1 MDLSYSEEHQRF
13 RAEVRAF
20 LEANWPRSA
29 QRPSPDAVKAFRAK
43 AIEAGYLYRGIP
55 RAYGGSEQAPDVL
68 KGQIVRDEFARAR
81 APAELSGV
89 GISMVVPTL
98 LALGTPEQKERFIAP
113 TMSGEVIWAQG
124 YSEPGSGS
132 DLASLRTRAE
142 LVDGQWVI
150 NGQKVWSSLAHKA
163 TYMFVLC
170 RTEPDAPK
178 HKGISYL
185 LIDVR
190 QPGVTVRPMK
200 QITGE
205 AEFCE
210 VFFDNA
216 TTPADWIVGE
226 RGQGWIVSKTTLG
239 HERAGFMGNAEASV
253 ALFDKLIDLAR
264 RSVYLGQPA
273 LSHPLMRE
281 RLAVLQGQV
290 LASRYSGYR
299 QLSMMSHG
307 EDPGI
312 APLLNKITASN
323 IAAEIAAIARD
334 LMGDDLLL
342 EADPQAGKVGNERW
356 NGQFFGSLGMAIA
369 GGTSNI
375 QRNVIAERGL
385 GLPREKTG
393 ASE

>member
-13 RAEVRAF
+13 RAEVQAF
-20 LEANWPRSA
+20 LKANWTPGSTKPA
-29 QRPSPDAVKAFRAK
+29 PDEIKAFRRK

-55 RAYGGSEQAPDVL
+55 REYGGSEQAPDVL
-68 KGQIVRDEFARAR
+68 KGQIVREAFARVK
-81 APAELSGV
+81 APGELSGV

-98 LALGTPEQKERFIAP
+98 LERGTPEQKARFIPP

-124 YSEPGSGS
+124 YSEPSAGS

-142 LVDGQWVI
+142 LVDGEWVI
-150 NGQKVWSSLAHKA
+150 NGQKTWSSLAHKA
-163 TYMFVLC
+163 RYMFVLC

-185 LIDVR
+185 LIDIK

-205 AEFCE
+205 SEFCE
-210 VFFDNA
+210 VFFDDA
-216 TTPADWIVGE
+216 RTPADWIVGA
-226 RGQGWIVSKTTLG
+226 RGDGWAVSKTTLG

-253 ALFDKLIDLAR
+253 ALFDKLVDLAR
-264 RSVYLGQPA
+264 RSTFLGQPA
-273 LSHPLMRE
+273 LQHPLIRE
-281 RLAVLQGQV
+281 RLAVLQGTV
-290 LASRYSGYR
+290 LAARYSGYR

-307 EDPGI
+307 ENPGI
-312 APLLNKITASN
+312 APMLNKITASN

-342 EADPQAGKVGNERW
+342 APDPARGPVGNERW
-356 NGQFFGSLGMAIA
+356 SGQFFGSLGMAIA

-375 QRNVIAERGL
+375 QRNLIAERGL
-385 GLPREKTG
+385 GLPRDNAG
-393 ASE
+393 ANE

>member
-13 RAEVRAF
+13 RAEVQA
-20 LEANWPRSA
+20 LLKANWTPGSTK
-29 QRPSPDAVKAFRAK
+29 PTPDEIKAFRRK

-55 RAYGGSEQAPDVL
+55 REYGGSEQAPDVL
-68 KGQIVRDEFARAR
+68 KGQIVREAFARAK
-81 APAELSGV
+81 APGELSGV

-98 LALGTPEQKERFIAP
+98 LERGTPEQKARFIPP
-113 TMSGEVIWAQG
+113 TMAGEVIWAQG
-124 YSEPGSGS
+124 YSEPGAGS

-142 LVDGQWVI
+142 NVNGEWVI
-150 NGQKVWSSLAHKA
+150 NGQKTWSSLAHKA

-185 LIDVR
+185 LVDIR

-205 AEFCE
+205 SEFCE

-216 TTPADWIVGE
+216 RTPADWIVGE
-226 RGQGWIVSKTTLG
+226 RGEGWAVSKTTLG

-253 ALFDKLIDLAR
+253 ALFDKLVDLAR
-264 RSVYLGQPA
+264 RSTFLGRPA
-273 LSHPLMRE
+273 LQHPIVRE
-281 RLAVLQGQV
+281 RLAVLQGTV
-290 LASRYSGYR
+290 LAARYSGYR

-307 EDPGI
+307 ENPGI
-312 APLLNKITASN
+312 APMLNKITASN

-342 EADPQAGKVGNERW
+342 APDPANGPVGNERW
-356 NGQFFGSLGMAIA
+356 SGQFFGSLGMAIA

-375 QRNVIAERGL
+375 QRNLIAERGL
-385 GLPREKTG
+385 GLPRDNAG
-393 ASE
+393 ANE

>member
-13 RAEVRAF
+13 RAEVQAF
-20 LEANWPRSA
+20 LKANWTPGST
-29 QRPSPDAVKAFRAK
+29 RPSADEITAFRRK

-55 RAYGGSEQAPDVL
+55 REYGGSEQSPDVL
-68 KGQIVRDEFARAR
+68 KGQIVREAFARAK
-81 APAELSGV
+81 APGELSGV

-98 LALGTPEQKERFIAP
+98 LERGTPEQKAHFIPP
-113 TMSGEVIWAQG
+113 TMSGKVIWAQG
-124 YSEPGSGS
+124 YSEPGAGS

-142 LVDGQWVI
+142 LVDGEWII
-150 NGQKVWSSLAHKA
+150 NGQKTWSSLAHKA

-185 LIDVR
+185 LVDIR
-190 QPGVTVRPMK
+190 QPGITVRPMK

-205 AEFCE
+205 SEFCE

-216 TTPADWIVGE
+216 RTPAHWIVGA
-226 RGQGWIVSKTTLG
+226 RGDGWAVSKTTLG

-253 ALFDKLIDLAR
+253 ALFDKLIDLAS
-264 RSVYLGQPA
+264 RSTFLGQPA
-273 LSHPLMRE
+273 LQHPLIRE
-281 RLAVLQGQV
+281 RLAALQGTV
-290 LASRYSGYR
+290 LAARYSGYR

-307 EDPGI
+307 ENPGI
-312 APLLNKITASN
+312 APMLNKITASN

-334 LMGDDLLL
+334 LMGDALLL
-342 EADPQAGKVGNERW
+342 APDPASGPVGSERW
-356 NGQFFGSLGMAIA
+356 TGQFFGSLGMAIA

-375 QRNVIAERGL
+375 QRNLIAERGL
-385 GLPREKTG
+385 GLPRGNAG
-393 ASE
+393 ANE